1 MRLENKVAIVTGEQA
16 GLEQVRLNY
25 LQKKEQ
31 RWSLPI
37 LLIMDKRCQ
46 KS

>member
-1 MRLENKVAIVTGEQA
+1 MRLENKVAIVTGGA
-16 GLEQVRLNY
+16 S